1 MRKIELPEELMQY
14 MTSSVCG
21 TFVFVND
28 FDGWDEQAKTI
39 PGVSFISAMEGNGLK
54 NDATG
59 QTWIPQCVSLR
70 RGNHLKVQFRDHEK
84 NSCKEVSLGELPL
97 FKDFDVVIGTS
108 GEALRFFAPVCAD
121 KIELALFFAAVE
133 AETEKRN
140 ALSPDGYDYQWSCT
154 ADEMIS
160 LAKFLYRSNPDKTR
174 SLLDNID

>member
-28 FDGWDEQAKTI
+28 FDGWDEQAKAI

-70 RGNHLKVQFRDHEK
+70 RGNHLKVQFRDATNKTCK
-84 NSCKEVSLGELPL
+84 NVMLGELPL

-108 GEALRFFAPVCAD
+108 GESLCYFAPVCAD

-160 LAKFLYRSNPDKTR
+160 LAKFLYRSNPDKKK
-174 SLLDNID
+174 SLLDEID